1 LVIAVAAG
9 KGGTGKTLVAV
20 NLALALHREGVKTLL
35 LDADVE
41 EPNAHLFL
49 KPEWYRHEPVMI
61 PMPEIDPDL
70 CDLCGDCARA
80 CAYGALAV
88 TREKVLLF
96 EELCHGC
103 GACGLVCSPKAVND
117 KGRGIGVLEFGR
129 TGESLEMVRGLL
141 DIGEPKASP
150 VISRLKE
157 YLDPEAVNIV
167 DCGPGTGCAAMTT
180 VRGADLCLMVTEPTP
195 FGLHDMGMAVEM
207 AGALGV
213 RSVVVVNKDF
223 QGEAMVREFCA
234 EKDLEIVL
242 SIPFSE
248 EIARSYSRGANLV
261 DEGPAWQGVFMGL
274 YRRLQEAVQ
283 GMVV

>member
-1 LVIAVAAG
+1 MVIAVAAG

-20 NLALALHREGVKTLL
+20 NLALTLHREGIKTLL

-49 KPEWYRHEPVMI
+49 EPEWYGHEPVLL
-61 PMPEIDPDL
+61 PVPEVDTGL

-80 CAYGALAV
+80 CAFGALAV
-88 TREKVLLF
+88 TRERVMSF

-103 GACGLVCSPKAVND
+103 GACSLVCPRKAISD

-129 TGESLEMVRGLL
+129 TGESLEMARGLL
-141 DIGEPKASP
+141 EIGEPKASP

-157 YLDPEAVNIV
+157 HLDPEAVNIV

-180 VRGADLCLMVTEPTP
+180 VRGADLCVMVTEPTP

-213 RSVVVVNKDF
+213 RSAVVINKDIP
-223 QGEAMVREFCA
+223 GESAVREFCR
-234 EKDLEIVL
+234 EKGLEVVM
-242 SIPFSE
+242 SIPFSM

-261 DEGPAWQGVFMGL
+261 DEDPSWSERFMSV
-274 YRRLQEAVQ
+274 YRRLRDMLSEAV
-283 GMVV
+283 V